1 MSDRTQ
7 STFLSGVTNR
17 RSNTSRVDRESEQ
30 DVYIDEDEEDVYSE
44 LGPPELPPK
53 NSLDVSNESKT
64 TQIHL
69 HLGCLNSQAQRTVI
83 IHIPESFEKSCSW
96 TANSKVVEENRNSIT
111 DNNTNCYLEIS
122 SATETV
128 VGTTSSTPIAIP
140 IQAMPSHFSQG
151 SSGHSLHIVLPESF
165 AATIPTEVVGAQ
177 SNQPTQHLLSNPLMS
192 NPHLKLNHIETEVA
206 EEINPGGDIDC
217 SVVIHMDQ
225 AKQLQSGSQPNSKS
239 EISLKIGQS
248 EELPGLGEQPIAVG
262 DDSDYGVFVVS

>member
-17 RSNTSRVDRESEQ
+17 RSNTSRVDRESLQ
-30 DVYIDEDEEDVYSE
+30 DVHSDEDEEDVYSE

-64 TQIHL
+64 TQIHF
-69 HLGCLNSQAQRTVI
+69 HLGSSNSQAKRTII
-83 IHIPESFEKSCSW
+83 IHIPESFEKTCTW
-96 TANSKVVEENRNSIT
+96 TANSKVEEDNRDNIT
-111 DNNTNCYLEIS
+111 DTNTNCYEEIYS
-122 SATETV
+122 TTEAA
-128 VGTTSSTPIAIP
+128 VGATSSTPIAIP

-177 SNQPTQHLLSNPLMS
+177 SNQPTRHLLSNPLMS
-192 NPHLKLNHIETEVA
+192 NPHLKPNHIETEVA
-206 EEINPGGDIDC
+206 EEIIPGGDIDC

-248 EELPGLGEQPIAVG
+248 NELPGLGEQPIAVG